1 MESKMIELNES
12 KMTKAIE
19 KARTVKPL
27 VRISAWRKY
36 EVTNK
41 QTGATYAVEFDVVN
55 GRRMASC
62 TCAAGQGGRFVCY
75 HIAASAGVHLM
86 IAAKQAA

>member
-1 MESKMIELNES
+1 MIELNES
-12 KMTKAIE
+12 KMKKAIE

-36 EVTNK
+36 EVTNR
-41 QTGATYAVEFDVVN
+41 QTGASYAVEFDVVN

-62 TCAAGQGGRFVCY
+62 TCAAGQAGRFVCY
-75 HIAASAGVHLM
+75 HIAGAAGAHVM
-86 IAAKQAA
+86 IAAQRSN

>member
-1 MESKMIELNES
+1 MIELNES

-41 QTGATYAVEFDVVN
+41 QTGATYSVEFNVIN

-62 TCAAGQGGRFVCY
+62 TCAAGQADRFCCY
-75 HIAASAGVHLM
+75 HIAASAGVHVM
-86 IAAKQAA
+86 IAQRSS